1 MKIILNC
8 GINKGFWA
16 LLVAFMIMSL
26 TSAAFALTKKDLR
39 RTDERGSVEVVVL
52 YLNPLQQEQTQDLSF
67 EVTLDTHSADL
78 SQYDMGKISFLRV
91 DGGPEMEA
99 SGWIKPGGGGHHLSG
114 TLTFKAP
121 DITAMDA
128 LELVIK
134 TVGGVEERIFQWKL
148 PLE

>member
-1 MKIILNC
+1 M
-8 GINKGFWA
+8 
-16 LLVAFMIMSL
+16 LLVAFTIMSV

-67 EVTLDTHSADL
+67 EVTLDTHSANL
-78 SQYDMGKISFLRV
+78 AQYDMKKISFLRV
-91 DGGPEMEA
+91 DGGTETKA
-99 SGWIKPGGGGHHLSG
+99 SEWIKPGGGGHHISG
-114 TLTFKAP
+114 TLIFKSP
-121 DITAMDA
+121 DTSADKI

-134 TVGGVEERIFQWKL
+134 TVGEVEERIFQWKL

>member
-67 EVTLDTHSADL
+67 EVTLDTHSANL
-78 SQYDMGKISFLRV
+78 AQYDMKKSSFLRV
-91 DGGPEMEA
+91 DGGPEIKA
-99 SGWIKPGGGGHHLSG
+99 SEWIKPGGGGHHLAG
-114 TLTFKAP
+114 TLIFKSP
-121 DITAMDA
+121 DTSADKI

-134 TVGGVEERIFQWKL
+134 TVGEVEERIFQWKL